1 MFSWVFKKT
10 DMVRGQ
16 MIEEN
21 TRDHIIILFKS
32 CKKTERRS
40 QKLKTDDGTE
50 QSLIEPI
57 HIYLRSLKDET
68 GDTLNSFSI
77 VSGPG
82 NQRIESYW
90 SKFVVDLVGGNHFFR
105 I

>member
-40 QKLKTDDGTE
+40 QKLKTDDVLSNH
-50 QSLIEPI
+50 SLNPYTYI
-57 HIYLRSLKDET
+57 SA
-68 GDTLNSFSI
+68 
-77 VSGPG
+77 VSKMK
-82 NQRIESYW
+82 Q
-90 SKFVVDLVGGNHFFR
+90 VMH
-105 I
+105 